1 MDSMSKQY
9 AYILI
14 NAEKWWNRRL
24 SQNSAGKTIHAFVRR
39 GIVGPKTAQY
49 VLFYVKHPL
58 REIRGIGEFIERI
71 TGDIDELWNNY
82 GHETV
87 FKSYQEYLEFLQGR
101 AKTTFIR
108 LKNVRK
114 LFAPI
119 PLKTVSGIL
128 NVNRMP
134 RGGRYL
140 NKETFEKIVGSP

>member
-1 MDSMSKQY
+1 MSKHY

-14 NAEKWWNRRL
+14 NAKKWWNRRL
-24 SQNSAGKTIHAFVRR
+24 SQNKAGKKIHAFVRR
-39 GIVGPKTAQY
+39 EAVGPKTAQF

-58 REIRGIGEFIERI
+58 REVRGTGEFIERI
-71 TGDIDELWNNY
+71 TGDVDELWNDY

-87 FKSYQEYLEFLQGR
+87 FESYEEYVEFLQGR
-101 AKTTFIR
+101 TRTTFIR
-108 LKNVRK
+108 LKNIRE
-114 LFAPI
+114 LPAPI

-140 NKETFEKIVGSP
+140 NEETFKKIVGSP